1 MFTPLRRC
9 DQSCNVTGYSGSSDA
24 SVRLQLTQGLGV
36 IVCQHGRGLGCR
48 VPAPVAAMPSNL
60 LARLST
66 LGILLIPVDD
76 GDTWRRV
83 GGCEAQ
89 IQPQA
94 GCCEVSKPPLESSD
108 LYADVDEPYE
118 GM

>member
-1 MFTPLRRC
+1 MLTPLRRC
-9 DQSCNVTGYSGSSDA
+9 DVTGCMGRSDA
-24 SVRLQLTQGLGV
+24 SVKLQLVQGLEIIV
-36 IVCQHGRGLGCR
+36 SVCQHGRGLGCR

-76 GDTWRRV
+76 RDTWRRV

-94 GCCEVSKPPLESSD
+94 GCCKVPKSPLEPSD
-108 LYADVDEPYE
+108 LYTKGCD
-118 GM
+118 